1 MVRSYLSHML
11 FTSAWKSPLLVG
23 ARGVQFFRSMNTS
36 VNTHSGHPS
45 YHPIKLSDIGLLALA
60 SEIMPNIPRPIIHLN
75 PINWVQRVALYVTTS
90 RYYLIG
96 SNNTQTAFK
105 VLKIDRTDPHDEL
118 NIFDDRYE
126 YNYQEIC
133 DLLLRLDSGNKTRSD
148 QSGIKKTVSSFGL
161 LGFVRFLHGYYLIL
175 VLKRRKVASIGYH
188 TIYKVEDTKMI
199 YIPNEQPKELIDE
212 EARFVRAF
220 TRIDLSSNF
229 YFSYS
234 YDLSQTLQY
243 NLSPVRPSRVIP
255 EVRRIVHRNS
265 EGRVK
270 YSAETAPSKSEQ
282 KPSGADKPMSH
293 YLIKNKP
300 HDRFVWNSHLV
311 DIPHLHDDWK
321 LNLIHGFVAQANIS
335 VFNKPIYI
343 TLVARRSRRYCG
355 TRFLK
360 RGLNLDGDV
369 ANEVET
375 EQIVHDA
382 SISSFSSGFYTSFVQ
397 MRGSLPERWSQDTTK
412 LVAKPPIMQDFV
424 DPYHQATARHFDNL
438 LQRYGTPIVVLNLIK
453 HNEKKP
459 HESILLGMLNSSVDY
474 LNQFLP
480 PQHVIK
486 LIAFDMARCNKA
498 HNENVMKRLGKIG
511 FNIVR
516 VVGIFQSWTS
526 ARKSN
531 YDNTYTMHLRQRT
544 FNRMPSSSRIGGYR
558 LRTGQCLQNGVVRVN
573 CVDSLDRT
581 NTAQF
586 ALGKVA
592 LAFQLQALGVL
603 IEPSL
608 KYDTD
613 AVRLLEQLYEDHGDT
628 IALQYGGSQLV
639 HRVKTYR
646 KIAPITSH
654 SREIMQTLSRYYSN
668 TFSDAEKQSVI
679 SLFLGVRKANPQDFA
694 SSKDVYDMISDYYLH
709 NASLLKPFRLI
720 NRDKSYTR
728 WWDRS
733 LLKSLPRSYHE
744 YEKEAT
750 CYLLELRGETPTLE
764 ERVDYFL
771 DAYKPYELTCLS
783 TLFHLQILNTI
794 RDFMPYGAVNYSPF
808 CLRLGP
814 GKLRE
819 KYLKLPSN
827 RRLPPNPS
835 VYGLPSNSSSS
846 SDISILDEEDL
857 SVQDDQSEI
866 LSNQPTTVNFTSS
879 IDGLDRTRTENYT
892 LMRYLTEEDV
902 ASIHREESSQIFH
915 EVSSTMDAN
924 DLALYL
930 EYHMIGRTLNLSQS
944 NEQFNPS
951 REIHEYVQ
959 SCTLND
965 LSCSPSVVKLG
976 ESTSGDIIPPPNTT
990 CQRWNPDHIT
1000 YSDYANF
1007 VQSC

>member
-1 MVRSYLSHML
+1 M
-11 FTSAWKSPLLVG
+11 A
-23 ARGVQFFRSMNTS
+23 N
-36 VNTHSGHPS
+36 
-45 YHPIKLSDIGLLALA
+45 PI
-60 SEIMPNIPRPIIHLN
+60 RPKIHLN
-75 PINWVQRVALYVTTS
+75 PINWVQRIALYETTG

-105 VLKIDRTDPHDEL
+105 VLKIDRTEPFDEL
-118 NIFDDRYE
+118 TIFDDRFE

-133 DLLLRLDSGNKTRSD
+133 ELLVRLDSGNKTKS
-148 QSGIKKTVSSFGL
+148 SNYGIRKTISSFGL

-175 VLKRRKVASIGYH
+175 VVKRRKVASIGYH
-188 TIYKVEDTKMI
+188 TVYKVEDTKLV
-199 YIPNEQPKELIDE
+199 YIPNEPPKELVDE
-212 EARFVRAF
+212 EGRFLRAF
-220 TRIDLSSNF
+220 NRIDLSSNF

-234 YDLSQTLQY
+234 YDLSHTLQY
-243 NLSPVRPSRVIP
+243 NLAPVRPSRIIP
-255 EVRRIVHRNS
+255 EVRKIVHRNS

-270 YSAETAPSKSEQ
+270 YCEKTTSPEDEQ
-282 KPSGADKPMSH
+282 KTAKPMPH
-293 YLIKNKP
+293 YLIKNKT
-300 HDRFVWNSHLV
+300 HGRFVWNSHLL
-311 DIPHLHDDWK
+311 DIPGLHDDWK
-321 LNLIHGFVAQANIS
+321 LHLIHGFVAQANIS
-335 VFNKPIYI
+335 IYGKPIYI

-375 EQIVHDA
+375 EQIVHDG
-382 SISSFSSGFYTSFVQ
+382 SVSNFSTGSFTSFVQ
-397 MRGSLPERWSQDTTK
+397 IRGSLPDRWSQDTTK
-412 LVAKPPIMQDFV
+412 IVAKPPIVQDFI
-424 DPYHQATARHFDNL
+424 DPYHEATAKHFNNL
-438 LQRYGTPIVVLNLIK
+438 LQRYGTPVVVLNLIK
-453 HNEKKP
+453 QNERKP
-459 HESILLGMLNSSVDY
+459 HESVLLGMLNQSVDY

-516 VVGIFQSWTS
+516 VVGIFQSWIS

-531 YDNTYTMHLRQRT
+531 YDNNYTMHLRQRT

-603 IEPSL
+603 MEPFL

-668 TFSDAEKQSVI
+668 TFSDVEKQSVI
-679 SLFLGVRKANPQDFA
+679 SLFLGIRKAVPRDFVG
-694 SSKDVYDMISDYYLH
+694 SKDVYDMLSDYYLH
-709 NASLLKPFRLI
+709 NTSLLKPFQI
-720 NRDKSYTR
+720 TNRDKPYTR

-733 LLKSLPRSYHE
+733 LMKSLPRSYLE
-744 YEKEAT
+744 YEKETT
-750 CYLLELRGETPTLE
+750 CYLLELRVESLMLE
-764 ERVDYFL
+764 ERIDYFL
-771 DAYKPYELTCLS
+771 DAYKPYEMTCLT
-783 TLFHLQILNTI
+783 TLLHLQILNTI
-794 RDFMPYGAVNYSPF
+794 RDFMPYGATNCSPF

-814 GKLRE
+814 GKLKE

-827 RRLPPNPS
+827 KRLPPNPS
-835 VYGLPSNSSSS
+835 VYGMPSNSSSS
-846 SDISILDEEDL
+846 SEISILDTDDL
-857 SVQDDQSEI
+857 SAHDEQEEE
-866 LSNQPTTVNFTSS
+866 LSNHPMAITYAPT
-879 IDGLDRTRTENYT
+879 DGSDVIRTENYT

-902 ASIHREESSQIFH
+902 ASIKREQPCLDHDEVGSSL
-915 EVSSTMDAN
+915 DAN
-924 DLALYL
+924 DMVIYMNYFSIGKTSRATYSGERLNICEELCNYL
-930 EYHMIGRTLNLSQS
+930 KH
-944 NEQFNPS
+944 NEF
-951 REIHEYVQ
+951 
-959 SCTLND
+959 
-965 LSCSPSVVKLG
+965 CSPSPGHTSELQLDT
-976 ESTSGDIIPPPNTT
+976 TSGILSVPVAQQQNWNT
-990 CQRWNPDHIT
+990 DHT
-1000 YSDYANF
+1000 AYYDYANF
-1007 VQSC
+1007 VQPC